1 MAIGLMKINRISKA
15 LRMSKVYLPLC
26 LFTFMPLCVDA
37 QKLLI
42 EKTTVDIGRM
52 GYKKPA
58 TAVFEC
64 QNKGNR
70 RLRIEDVKADCYCTT
85 VEFPHGEIGAGDK
98 FQIKMT
104 YNGRQLGHF
113 NHQAAVIS
121 NASKKPVYITMKG
134 LVLENYVDL
143 SANFP
148 IVMGDLRLDKNELE
162 FDDVSRGDQLV
173 QELYIYNNGTCDYH
187 PNLMHLPPYLKA
199 TVSPERLTS
208 GEVGIITVTL
218 NSSLLHDYGLTQ
230 TSVYLAGNP
239 GDKVQPDHEIGVS
252 AVLLPALT
260 GLTDAQK
267 EQAAKLQLS
276 SEGVTIDFEG
286 KAKKTVVIDVTNQG
300 HSELVISSLQMF
312 TPGLRI
318 SLAKSRLMPGESTKL
333 KITAIRTDL
342 QKVRTRPRIL
352 MITNDPHRP
361 KVTITIDAR

>member
-1 MAIGLMKINRISKA
+1 MKRKLIIPSLLLLAA
-15 LRMSKVYLPLC
+15 LPVA
-26 LFTFMPLCVDA
+26 A

-52 GYKKPA
+52 GYQKPA

-64 QNKGNR
+64 QNKSNR
-70 RLRIEDVKADCYCTT
+70 RLRIEDVKPDCYCTT
-85 VEFPHGEIGAGDK
+85 VDFPRGEIGSGDK
-98 FQIKMT
+98 FQIRMT

-113 NHQAAVIS
+113 SHQAAIIS

-134 LVLENYVDL
+134 VVLENYVDL

-148 IVMGDLRLDKNELE
+148 IDMGDLRLDKNELE

-173 QELYIYNNGTCDYH
+173 QELYIYNNGTSDYR
-187 PNLMHLPPYLKA
+187 PNLMHLPPYLSA
-199 TVSPERLTS
+199 TISPERLTS

-239 GDKVQPDHEIGVS
+239 GDKVSPDHEIGVS
-252 AVLLPALT
+252 AVLLPALS
-260 GLTDAQK
+260 GLTEAQK
-267 EQAAKLQLS
+267 AQAARMQLS
-276 SEGVTIDFEG
+276 SEQVTIDFEG
-286 KAKKTVVIDVTNQG
+286 KAKKTAVLDITNQG
-300 HSELVISSLQMF
+300 HAELVISSLQMF

-318 SLAKSRLMPGESTKL
+318 SLAKSRLLPGESTKL
-333 KITAIRTDL
+333 KITAIHADL
-342 QKVRTRPRIL
+342 QKVRTHPRIL

-361 KVTITIDAR
+361 KVTITIDAK